1 MLLFWILDILL
12 TFRTGYYEKGHIIM
26 RPRAIAHRYIRTYFL
41 LELAV
46 VICDTTAITLA
57 LTTENRNVATPA
69 RIARISK
76 CGRLIR
82 VFGLLRLGRLRATL
96 ARVCESRNF
105 TSGHWSNV
113 LELSM
118 LLVAVLSVN
127 HVIACIWFMVGWH
140 VTDTGESW
148 LDQPIVASSP
158 DRVYRDMG
166 FWYQYTTALHFSMAQ
181 FTPGSVQVFP
191 VNTFE
196 RILNVLCLIFGL
208 VVFTTII
215 SMISSKMTSV
225 RLQSY
230 STQSTL
236 QALRGF
242 LRRECVKPSLAIDI
256 ERHVRLRLY
265 TKSKPQTVGDIPA
278 LESLP
283 LSLRQQLM
291 YELCQVPLVTFPVF
305 HLWRCLDETG
315 VRYLVTA
322 ATGFRAV
329 VVKDNLF
336 LAGPD
341 KVDVMYH
348 AHRGSLLYTQVPETS
363 RVHNMKTKV
372 VEIGRWLCE
381 AAIWCEWVHVG
392 SVEAQTNAEVLEVY
406 YEGLMKALSKHR
418 SLRDLFMEY
427 AIHFHRRLQ
436 RARPP
441 YTHWPDD
448 TQVPFTEFEEI
459 AMSLS
464 GTHRLR
470 VSGPAL
476 KKLRTQRW
484 GGARIQDKLEEEV
497 ANDQTVFTLGL
508 NNDVLRNVAAVAVHI
523 HRADGRLFVQL
534 GKLCTPSFAVE
545 PGCEPFGTKAAVNG
559 KEPWEAYFDYI
570 RSSVLAPL
578 APHLNLEGIDKVLTD
593 KSPRRLSVLTRYI
606 RYVHRVHY
614 VEGAPWP
621 PIVRLARAD
630 RISSIPHEQSMAK
643 CARRMGTHQ
652 SDLSTESTT
661 LFDVSLMGIDIY
673 GLSDGQSVVFCGW
686 VLPAEFD
693 CLARHGSKRALRR
706 ELERFEITEE
716 MIAEMSRVQSAST
729 SPESGPEQ

>member
-1 MLLFWILDILL
+1 MLLFWILDMLV
-12 TFRTGYYEKGHIIM
+12 TFRTGYYENGHIVM

-46 VICDTTAITLA
+46 VLCDTTAITLA
-57 LTTENRNVATPA
+57 LTTEDGSAATPA

-82 VFGLLRLGRLRATL
+82 VFGLLRVGRLRATL
-96 ARVCESRNF
+96 SRVCDSRNL
-105 TSGHWSNV
+105 SSRHCSNV
-113 LELSM
+113 LELFI

-127 HVIACIWFMVGWH
+127 HVIACIWFMIGWH

-181 FTPGSVQVFP
+181 FTPGSIQVFP

-225 RLQSY
+225 RLQ
-230 STQSTL
+230 TCTAQKTL

-265 TKSKPQTVGDIPA
+265 AKSKPQTVDDIPA

-283 LSLRQQLM
+283 LSLRQELM
-291 YELCQVPLVTFPVF
+291 YELCQAPLVTFPVF

-315 VRYLVTA
+315 MRYLVTA

-341 KVDVMYH
+341 KVDVMYFT
-348 AHRGSLLYTQVPETS
+348 HRGSLLYTQVPETS
-363 RVHNMKTKV
+363 RVHTMKTKV

-381 AAIWCEWVHVG
+381 AAMWCEWVHVG

-406 YEGLMKALSKHR
+406 YEGLMKSLNKHS
-418 SLRDLFMEY
+418 SLRDLFTEY

-436 RARPP
+436 RAKPP

-448 TQVPFTEFEEI
+448 TQVPFTDFEEI
-459 AMSLS
+459 AMSVS
-464 GTHRLR
+464 ETQRLR
-470 VSGPAL
+470 VSSPAL

-484 GGARIQDKLEEEV
+484 GGARVQDKLEEEV
-497 ANDQTVFTLGL
+497 ANGKTVFTLNL
-508 NNDVLRNVAAVAVHI
+508 NNNVLRNVAAVAVHI
-523 HRADGRLFVQL
+523 RRADGKLFVQL
-534 GKLCTPSFAVE
+534 GKLCTPSFAIE
-545 PGCEPFGTKAAVNG
+545 PGCEPFGTAVHG
-559 KEPWEAYFDYI
+559 KEPWAAYINYI

-578 APHLNLEGIDKVLTD
+578 APNLNLEGVDKVLTD
-593 KSPRRLSVLTRYI
+593 KSPRWSSVLTRYI

-614 VEGAPWP
+614 VEDAPWP
-621 PIVRLARAD
+621 PIVKLAHAGSNLSVPRE
-630 RISSIPHEQSMAK
+630 HSMVK
-643 CARRMGTHQ
+643 CARRVGSH
-652 SDLSTESTT
+652 SSLSGGESTT
-661 LFDVSLMGIDIY
+661 LFDVSLVGIDIY
-673 GLSDGQSVVFCGW
+673 GLSDGQSVVFGGW
-686 VLPAEFD
+686 LMPAEFES
-693 CLARHGSKRALRR
+693 LARHGSKGALRR
-706 ELERFEITEE
+706 ELERLEITEE

-729 SPESGPEQ
+729 SPESDLEQ